1 MTNGPQRANEALHFQ
16 LEWCRITLAS
26 DHRRAEAAMKE
37 GG

>member
-1 MTNGPQRANEALHFQ
+1 MTNAPQRANEALHFQ
-16 LEWCRITLAS
+16 LESCRVTVAS